1 MCSKVENEKIDAA
14 KSVLENQDME
24 NSEKQQQ
31 NNENDTPSITTVD
44 ANTNIDEN
52 DPNAEQ
58 NAKEEPSDVEMN
70 YDAKPIPFPRT
81 IYKNPFFGKPN
92 NFSQLVAEKLAQE
105 GEATTR
111 FAISQNFLYS
121 ASNLK
126 IPVFRLIQTHR
137 NS

>member
-1 MCSKVENEKIDAA
+1 MCSKVENKITEKIDAA

-31 NNENDTPSITTVD
+31 NNDNDTPSITTVD

-70 YDAKPIPFPRT
+70 YDATPIPFPRT

-92 NFSQLVAEKLAQE
+92 NFPQLVAEKLAQE

-111 FAISQNFLYS
+111 FAISQNVFVQC
-121 ASNLK
+121 LK
-126 IPVFRLIQTHR
+126 SKNTF
-137 NS
+137 N